1 MDLVGSILRFVKEQ
15 GPTKWTSLTWRDR
28 NLGQFI
34 AVCQVSDRFTDFLTT
49 PAPSPPGTG
58 GVLFDLEIAA
68 CYQRG
73 FRCERPREQSSRILR
88 NLRRMKNPD
97 NEYNTGGGD
106 GVVTKQVLRGRTR
119 RPCNEG
125 GKRCKAMIAVKKAL
139 EPGVRAMAHYGV
151 KELFDP
157 TSLGRRTSEGIT
169 GGSGALPA
177 VNTTGSEDV
186 E

>member
-1 MDLVGSILRFVKEQ
+1 MDLVGSILRFIKEQ

-34 AVCQVSDRFTDFLTT
+34 AVCQVSDRFTDFLMT

-68 CYQRG
+68 CYQHG
-73 FRCERPREQSSRILR
+73 FRCERPREQSSRTLR

-97 NEYNTGGGD
+97 NEYNTSGGD
-106 GVVTKQVLRGRTR
+106 GVVTKQVLRGRTQC
-119 RPCNEG
+119 PCNEG

-139 EPGVRAMAHYGV
+139 EPGIRVMAHYGV